1 MNGKCPDFS
10 VVVPVYNEAENVK
23 LLCDKLHG
31 ALVKIGRSYEIVLV
45 DDGSSDGTWEKL
57 RESARDLP
65 NFRLVRLRRNFGQ
78 TAAMSAGMHEARG
91 DIIITMDADLQNDP
105 DDIPLL
111 LERMDKGFDVV
122 SGWRKDRKD
131 EFVRRKFPSMLANW
145 LISTVTG
152 VHLHDYGCTL
162 KAYRKEVMENVEL
175 YGDMH
180 RFIPALASWAGSRV
194 DEVVVRHHPRRF
206 GKSKYGL
213 SRIVKVVLDLMT
225 VSFLLRYSRS
235 PIQIF
240 GKMGLMVGIP
250 GGLLLVFMLLAN
262 ISANIFGTHFAAGLL
277 KRPFWVMTSFMLV
290 FFGIQ
295 FICMGILAE
304 IQIRT
309 YHESQGKPI
318 YVIKEIIEPPSR

>member
-213 SRIVKVVLDLMT
+213 SRIVKVVLT

>member
-1 MNGKCPDFS
+1 MDGKRVDFS
-10 VVVPVYNEAENVK
+10 VVIPVYNEAENIA
-23 LLCDKLHG
+23 LLCEKLHG
-31 ALVKIGRSYEIVLV
+31 ALAGMARTHEVVLV
-45 DDGSSDGTWEKL
+45 DDGSSDGTWEKM
-57 RESARDLP
+57 RECARP
-65 NFRLVRLRRNFGQ
+65 GFRLIRLRRNFGQ
-78 TAAMSAGMHEARG
+78 TAAMSAGIREARG
-91 DIIITMDADLQNDP
+91 EIIVTMDADLQNDP
-105 DDIPLL
+105 EDIPLL
-111 LERMDKGFDVV
+111 LDRMDKGFDVV

-131 EFVRRKFPSMLANW
+131 EFARRKLPSMIANW
-145 LISTVTG
+145 LISKVTG
-152 VHLHDYGCTL
+152 VRLHDYGCTL
-162 KAYRKEVMENVEL
+162 KAYRREVMENVNL

-180 RFIPALASWAGSRV
+180 RFIPALASWVGSRV

-240 GKMGLMVGIP
+240 GKVGLCVGMP
-250 GGLLLVFMLLAN
+250 GLLLLLFMLLAN
-262 ISANIFGTHFAAGLL
+262 VSANLFGTHIAAGLL

-290 FFGIQ
+290 FFGVQ

-318 YVIKEIIEPPSR
+318 YVIREIIEPAL

>member
-1 MNGKCPDFS
+1 
-10 VVVPVYNEAENVK
+10 
-23 LLCDKLHG
+23 
-31 ALVKIGRSYEIVLV
+31 
-45 DDGSSDGTWEKL
+45 
-57 RESARDLP
+57 
-65 NFRLVRLRRNFGQ
+65 
-78 TAAMSAGMHEARG
+78 
-91 DIIITMDADLQNDP
+91 
-105 DDIPLL
+105 
-111 LERMDKGFDVV
+111 
-122 SGWRKDRKD
+122 
-131 EFVRRKFPSMLANW
+131 
-145 LISTVTG
+145 
-152 VHLHDYGCTL
+152 
-162 KAYRKEVMENVEL
+162 
-175 YGDMH
+175 
-180 RFIPALASWAGSRV
+180 
-194 DEVVVRHHPRRF
+194 
-206 GKSKYGL
+206 
-213 SRIVKVVLDLMT
+213 MT